1 VFLILFLVADIY
13 LIVFAVEDLNKPRD
27 VVGSNRTPWLFVI
40 IFLSPIGSIVY
51 LVWIRQQ

>member
-1 VFLILFLVADIY
+1 VFLILFLIADIY
-13 LIVFAVEDLNKPRD
+13 LIVFAVEDLNKHD
-27 VVGSNRTPWLFVI
+27 EVGSNRTLWLFVI